1 MQAIATDSLV
11 IVMRR
16 SETAPPAQ
24 RIVAQS
30 RGRMLY
36 DQTWPAG
43 MGRILFR
50 RAELPSGVIQ
60 LLLLDMQGNPLSER
74 LFFNP
79 GDEVAHTCVN
89 VKPEGG
95 KYTARGKV
103 TVEIEVTD
111 AAGNP
116 LSGDFAVSVTDR
128 AAVPERESAG
138 IEADLLLCSELKGY
152 IEQPDRYFESPE
164 NLAELDNLLLTQG
177 WKR

>member
-60 LLLLDMQGNPLSER
+60 LLLLDMQGNP
-74 LFFNP
+74 
-79 GDEVAHTCVN
+79 
-89 VKPEGG
+89 
-95 KYTARGKV
+95 
-103 TVEIEVTD
+103 
-111 AAGNP
+111 
-116 LSGDFAVSVTDR
+116 
-128 AAVPERESAG
+128 
-138 IEADLLLCSELKGY
+138 
-152 IEQPDRYFESPE
+152 
-164 NLAELDNLLLTQG
+164 
-177 WKR
+177 